1 MNKQKELGTEKIL
14 PLLLKFS
21 IPAIIGMLVQ
31 TLYNII
37 DRMYIGN
44 IPEVGNLAITGVG
57 VTLPISTIIMA
68 FGMLVG
74 VGTAARISLKLGEGK
89 KEEAEKHLANAMTL
103 LLIIAILITAFGLLF
118 LNQILGA
125 FGASDATILYA
136 RQYSEIIFIGTI
148 FNLIGF
154 GLNHSIRSDGSP
166 KIAMYSML
174 IGAIINIVLDPI
186 FIFGFGLGVR
196 GAAIATVISQVVSAV
211 WILRYFLGGKSNLK
225 FKPKYLKL
233 DRLIVISIFS
243 IGVSPFSMQIA
254 GSIVQVL
261 ANNTL
266 KAHGG
271 DLAIGAMAIVQSVG
285 MIFLMPIFGINQG
298 AQPIIGYNYG
308 AKQYKRVKECVKYA
322 AIAATIIVTIGF
334 LVIQIYPQILIQ
346 IFNQDP
352 ELVGLAKSGLR
363 LYLFMLPVVGF
374 QVICANYFQAIGK
387 ASIAMFLSLLRQ
399 VLLLIPCILIL
410 PQLFGTNGVWLSG
423 AISDAIS
430 ALITTVFFIRSIRVL
445 SKKDED
451 QLNLKNIV

>member
-1 MNKQKELGTEKIL
+1 MSNQKELGTERIL
-14 PLLLKFS
+14 PLLIKFS
-21 IPAIIGMLVQ
+21 VPAIIGMVVQ

-89 KEEAEKHLANAMTL
+89 REEAQKHLGNAMTL
-103 LLIIAILITAFGLLF
+103 LLIISAVITTVGLIFGD
-118 LNQILGA
+118 QILMA
-125 FGASDATILYA
+125 FGASDSTIGFAKEYV
-136 RQYSEIIFIGTI
+136 QIIFIGTI
-148 FNLIGF
+148 FNIIGF

-174 IGAIINIVLDPI
+174 IGAITNIILDPI
-186 FIFGFGLGVR
+186 FIFGLGMGVR
-196 GAAIATVISQVVSAV
+196 GAAIATVLSQVLSAT
-211 WILRYFLGGKSNLK
+211 WILRYFIGGKSNLK
-225 FKPKYLKL
+225 FKKQYLKL
-233 DRLIVISIFS
+233 DKAIVISIFS

-254 GSIVQVL
+254 GSVVQVL

-308 AKQYKRVKECVKYA
+308 SKQYKRVKECVKYA
-322 AIAATIIVTIGF
+322 LIAATAIVTVGF
-334 LVIQIYPQILIQ
+334 LVIQIYPEILIK

-352 ELVGLAKSGLR
+352 ELVDLAKSGLR

-387 ASIAMFLSLLRQ
+387 APIAMFLSMLRQ

-410 PQLFGTNGVWLSG
+410 PQFLQTNGVWLSG
-423 AISDAIS
+423 SISDFLS
-430 ALITTVFFIRSIRVL
+430 AVITAFFFIKSIKVL
-445 SKKDED
+445 SKEENEF
-451 QLNLKNIV
+451 LEIENAL